1 MDAYHAP
8 YSKETRYWTGL
19 ILSVRCI
26 LFLTFVLNS
35 FGNANVNLLAIT
47 SVTAG
52 LAALAWV
59 HKGIYKNI
67 YNDILESFFILNLC
81 IFAAVTYHMKETGGS
96 QAAGLADT
104 SVGISFATFICIVL
118 YHIYLGLHKMSLWR
132 KLLKRNDENYFNMH
146 WFGQNKET
154 QSVAYEDGQPDGA
167 IQAPTI
173 TIIDLREPLLEN

>member
-35 FGNANVNLLAIT
+35 FGNADVNLLAIT

-59 HKGIYKNI
+59 HKGIYRNI
-67 YNDILESFFILNLC
+67 YNDNLFSSSTC
-81 IFAAVTYHMKETGGS
+81 VS
-96 QAAGLADT
+96 LQL
-104 SVGISFATFICIVL
+104 
-118 YHIYLGLHKMSLWR
+118 LH
-132 KLLKRNDENYFNMH
+132 
-146 WFGQNKET
+146 
-154 QSVAYEDGQPDGA
+154 
-167 IQAPTI
+167 TI
-173 TIIDLREPLLEN
+173 

>member
-1 MDAYHAP
+1 
-8 YSKETRYWTGL
+8 
-19 ILSVRCI
+19 
-26 LFLTFVLNS
+26 
-35 FGNANVNLLAIT
+35 
-47 SVTAG
+47 
-52 LAALAWV
+52 
-59 HKGIYKNI
+59 
-67 YNDILESFFILNLC
+67 
-81 IFAAVTYHMKETGGS
+81 MKETGGS

-132 KLLKRNDENYFNMH
+132 KLLKRNDENYFNVH

-154 QSVAYEDGQPDGA
+154 QSVANEDGQPDGA